1 MKIFIDPVA
10 AAELMA
16 QLRWGADRFGIE
28 TTAQTLDRI
37 DHFIETYLPT
47 FPLGAKYLPALS
59 VFEVRIPRTPFILFY
74 RQETEDRIRVL
85 ALFHQSQDR
94 HSSRSARK

>member
-28 TTAQTLDRI
+28 TTTQTLDRVN
-37 DHFIETYLPT
+37 HFIETYLPT
-47 FPLGAKYLPALS
+47 FPLGAKYLPALN
-59 VFEVRIPRTPFILFY
+59 VFEVLIPRTPFILFY

-85 ALFHQSQDR
+85 AVFHQSQDR
-94 HSSRSARK
+94 HSSQSARI

>member
-1 MKIFIDPVA
+1 MRVVIDRVA
-10 AAELMA
+10 AADLLA

-37 DHFIETYLPT
+37 NNFIETYLPT
-47 FPLGAKYLPALS
+47 FPLGAKYLPALN
-59 VFEVRIPRTPFILFY
+59 VFEVLIPRTPFILYY
-74 RQETEDRIRVL
+74 RQEAEDHIRVL
-85 ALFHQSQDR
+85 AVFHQSQDR